1 MERRIGLSHNSGL
14 FTMKTTPVIAV
25 IAILAGG
32 VGLVGGVIGA
42 DAPNRPPGV
51 SANEWAPISD
61 TMGVVL
67 VDQQPTALDAPIISP
82 SPASGAATRNIGA
95 GAAIGAGGGAALTAP
110 ISGYLMVKR
119 GSLWQRLVVI
129 DPIKGPGSAG

>member
-1 MERRIGLSHNSGL
+1 
-14 FTMKTTPVIAV
+14 MKTIHTIAA

-32 VGLVGGVIGA
+32 VGIVAGAIGA

-51 SANEWAPISD
+51 SAHEWAPISD

-67 VDQQPTALDAPIISP
+67 VDNQLTALDAPIVTA
-82 SPASGAATRNIGA
+82 SPASGAATRDIGA
-95 GAAIGAGGGAALTAP
+95 GAARGGSGGAALTAP

>member
-1 MERRIGLSHNSGL
+1 
-14 FTMKTTPVIAV
+14 MKTIHTIAA

-32 VGLVGGVIGA
+32 VGIVAGAIGA

-51 SANEWAPISD
+51 SASEWAPISD

-67 VDQQPTALDAPIISP
+67 VDNQPTALDAPIVTP
-82 SPASGAATRNIGA
+82 SPASGAATRDIGA
-95 GAAIGAGGGAALTAP
+95 GATRGGGGGAALTAP

>member
-1 MERRIGLSHNSGL
+1 
-14 FTMKTTPVIAV
+14 MKMIYAV
-25 IAILAGG
+25 AAVAILAGG
-32 VGLVGGVIGA
+32 VGVVAGAIGA

-67 VDQQPTALDAPIISP
+67 VENQLTALDAPIVTP

-95 GAAIGAGGGAALTAP
+95 GAARGASGGAALTAP
-110 ISGYLMVKR
+110 VSGYLMVKR
-119 GSLWQRLVVI
+119 GSVWQRLVVI